1 MKLKD
6 ICILDVACCTR
17 ETSILAAARMM
28 RQQHTGDLI
37 VIDDLDEDR
46 IPVGIITDR
55 DIVIEVLGQGQ
66 DPATIAVADVMT
78 TQLVIAAGSEEVS
91 QAIERMR
98 THGVR
103 RVPVVDDSGCVIG
116 VVTLDD
122 MLKLHAEQ
130 AVALLEIITKE
141 QAREGRSRR

>member
-17 ETSILAAARMM
+17 EISILAAARMM

-37 VIDDLDEDR
+37 VVDDADEER

-55 DIVIEVLGQGQ
+55 DIVIEVLGQGL
-66 DPATIAVADVMT
+66 DPARTAVADVMT
-78 TQLVIAAGSEEVS
+78 TQLVIASGFEEVS

-98 THGVR
+98 MHGVR
-103 RVPVVDDSGCVIG
+103 RVPVVDDNGCVIG
-116 VVTLDD
+116 IVTLDD

-130 AVALLEIITKE
+130 ASALLEIISKE
-141 QAREGRSRR
+141 QAREGRARR